1 MLNHRGWILLSAL
14 TAIAL
19 SGCQLGTPE
28 GKRADRLVLEGK
40 HEAAE
45 ELYRMQLTRLESQL
59 LDAPSPQL
67 QNEHRELLEKL
78 AKLNQHRLR
87 RYEAAVNDWKRL
99 IETHPNSELATE
111 AGLAIAELYRY
122 RLERPKDAIEAY
134 EALRETLQDPTSRAR
149 VGLELA
155 DLLFDLKRFERVE
168 VLSAEIEESNDD
180 PKLDYRAAFLRARAL
195 TILER
200 HSEAVEVWSSLEL
213 MEDPVVLAQILFEKS
228 FALEA
233 SGRRV
238 EAIEC
243 LHQALKHHPNPSL
256 VQGMLKD
263 LKTRTEMSEGGRAV
277 HGSRAPARRPK
288 ARSQARQPPLTSSKK
303 PSKRQN
309 RFKVLRQSHAA
320 RPQRCQTRRLPH
332 LKRLHPRKNQQRQR
346 LKKRR
351 K

>member
-14 TAIAL
+14 TAIVL
-19 SGCQLGTPE
+19 SGCQLGTAE

-134 EALRETLQDPTSRAR
+134 EALRETLQDQTSRAR

-155 DLLFDLKRFERVE
+155 DLL
-168 VLSAEIEESNDD
+168 
-180 PKLDYRAAFLRARAL
+180 
-195 TILER
+195 
-200 HSEAVEVWSSLEL
+200 
-213 MEDPVVLAQILFEKS
+213 
-228 FALEA
+228 
-233 SGRRV
+233 
-238 EAIEC
+238 
-243 LHQALKHHPNPSL
+243 
-256 VQGMLKD
+256 
-263 LKTRTEMSEGGRAV
+263 
-277 HGSRAPARRPK
+277 
-288 ARSQARQPPLTSSKK
+288 
-303 PSKRQN
+303 
-309 RFKVLRQSHAA
+309 
-320 RPQRCQTRRLPH
+320 
-332 LKRLHPRKNQQRQR
+332 
-346 LKKRR
+346 
-351 K
+351 